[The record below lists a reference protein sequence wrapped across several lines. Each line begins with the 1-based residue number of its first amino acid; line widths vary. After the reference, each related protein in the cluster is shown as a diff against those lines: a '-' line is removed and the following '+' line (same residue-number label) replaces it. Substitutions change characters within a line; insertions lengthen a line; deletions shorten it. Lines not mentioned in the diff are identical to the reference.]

1 MIYNIVQ
8 IFEGQ
13 VLDDQQNLTLWDIC
27 SHCGLSPTTVLE
39 LVNEGIIDP
48 SGERIHAWRFSHSSV
63 DRIRRAQ
70 RLQNDLKVN
79 LAGAALALQLLDRI
93 EELQS
98 EL

>member
-1 MIYNIVQ
+1 MRYNIVQ
-8 IFEGQ
+8 IFQGQ
-13 VLDDQQNLTLWDIC
+13 VLDDQQNLTLWDVC
-27 SHCGLSPTTVLE
+27 SLCGLSPTTVLE

-48 SGERIHAWRFSHSSV
+48 SGERIHAWRFSHSTV
-63 DRIRRAQ
+63 DRIRCAQ